1 MASVHERLVLAR
13 QVLTRAGLGLD
24 EATLDAEVLARHVL
38 GWDRARLVAR
48 WRDAA
53 PAGFAGRLDMLVA
66 RRAAREPVAYITGH
80 REFWGLDFEVTPDV
94 LIPRPETELVIEEAR
109 LFAAEVR
116 LPCSAVDVGT
126 GSGCIAIA
134 LAREFPGVQV
144 TATDMSRAA
153 LAVARRNAERLG
165 VADRLALVEA
175 DLLHGLRGTA
185 DLIVSNPPYV
195 AAGDAPSL
203 PPEVRLHEP
212 GAALF
217 GGDADGLHIIRRLLA
232 SAATHLAPGGRLIM
246 EFGFGQDGAVREAA
260 QNSGWETLRVAPDLQ
275 AIPRVAVLRRPM

>member
-1 MASVHERLVLAR
+1 MASVHERLVQAR
-13 QVLTRAGLGLD
+13 QVLTRAGLDAD

-38 GWDRARLVAR
+38 GWDRATLIGR
-48 WRDAA
+48 WRDPA
-53 PAGFAGRLDMLVA
+53 PAGFDEQLGPLVA
-66 RRAAREPVAYITGH
+66 RRAAREPIAYITGH

-109 LFAAEVR
+109 LFASEVR
-116 LPCSAVDVGT
+116 LPRSAVDVGT
-126 GSGCIAIA
+126 GSGCIAVA
-134 LAREFPGVQV
+134 LAREFLGVHV
-144 TATDMSRAA
+144 TATDISPAA
-153 LAVARRNAERLG
+153 LDVARRNAGRLG
-165 VADRLALVEA
+165 VADRVTLIQA
-175 DLLHGLRGTA
+175 DLLDGAPRAA

-212 GAALF
+212 HAALF
-217 GGDADGLHIIRRLLA
+217 GGDADGLHMVRRLLA

-260 QNSGWETLRVAPDLQ
+260 QNSGWETVRVTADLQ
-275 AIPRVAVLRRPM
+275 AIPRVAVLRRSL